1 MEPKRL
7 REDTALPVGLEPE
20 ESISQGTRDQLPR
33 LLHMK
38 VMGEDTPE
46 RLGRQLEDH
55 REVDGGLLGVDP
67 EEEVADMTQMTVG
80 MMKRKMMI
88 PMRQTEIQGRE

>member
-1 MEPKRL
+1 M
-7 REDTALPVGLEPE
+7 LPMGLEPE

-46 RLGRQLEDH
+46 RLGRQLEDR
-55 REVDGGLLGVDP
+55 REVDGGLFGEDP
-67 EEEVADMTQMTVG
+67 EEEAADTTQMTVG

-88 PMRQTEIQGRE
+88 PMHRTQIQGRE

>member
-1 MEPKRL
+1 M
-7 REDTALPVGLEPE
+7 LPVGLEPE

-46 RLGRQLEDH
+46 RLGQPAGGPPGGGRQPPRGGPGGGGGGYDPD
-55 REVDGGLLGVDP
+55 DGGDD
-67 EEEVADMTQMTVG
+67 EEEG
-80 MMKRKMMI
+80 
-88 PMRQTEIQGRE
+88 

>member
-1 MEPKRL
+1 MEPKQL
-7 REDTALPVGLEPE
+7 GEDTVLPVGPEPE
-20 ESISQGTRDQLPR
+20 ESISQGTRGQLLR

-55 REVDGGLLGVDP
+55 REVDVNLLGEGP
-67 EEEVADMTQMTVG
+67 EEEAADTTRMTVG

-88 PMRQTEIQGRE
+88 AMRQTEIQGRG